1 MKPEPVPDDNSKD
14 KEEINVLPE
23 KKRRDIEWI
32 KRSIIKMRHYKIFK
46 LLKDSN
52 VWKLVTKV
60 WIEVNNLSSDH
71 QEIGNIRFVRL

>member
-14 KEEINVLPE
+14 EEEINVLPE

-32 KRSIIKMRHYKIFK
+32 KWSIIKMRHYKILK

-52 VWKLVTKV
+52 KV
-60 WIEVNNLSSDH
+60 KVSDK
-71 QEIGNIRFVRL
+71 GMDWSK